1 VKDPNALLDLMSHHK
16 GKYSDKW
23 NSYIDFYCNL
33 FSPIRN
39 QETDILEIGVEN
51 GGSLEIWAKFFPS
64 AQKILG
70 YDIDPKC
77 GALAFDDSRIQVLVG
92 DSSHIEAGQ
101 KIKNLTS
108 NLGIVIDDGS
118 HKSSDI
124 IRSFLMFFP
133 QLKHGGVYVIEDLCT
148 SYWTDHELHF
158 VNGKRTTEYLLDLI
172 MESGRD
178 PHHKDFLT
186 DILSVKFYRSIAFIT
201 KR

>member
-101 KIKNLTS
+101 KIKNLSLKKKYSPRPRVNSFVSFFREKFLSKT
-108 NLGIVIDDGS
+108 
-118 HKSSDI
+118 I
-124 IRSFLMFFP
+124 IEIC
-133 QLKHGGVYVIEDLCT
+133 Q
-148 SYWTDHELHF
+148 
-158 VNGKRTTEYLLDLI
+158 
-172 MESGRD
+172 
-178 PHHKDFLT
+178 
-186 DILSVKFYRSIAFIT
+186 
-201 KR
+201 